1 MGGGYRPLTP
11 EQKQQ
16 EADLAALKARGGAP
30 LGSSTAPGSKGA
42 NKADVDSTMVIDNR
56 KAAPGAKD
64 FDATTGEWVEP
75 EKHSRNAGLPK
86 EKLDPTLTDLLLR
99 DLATGQV
106 RRTRAGSRRATFGG
120 STMNPYDTPTLG
132 G

>member
-1 MGGGYRPLTP
+1 MGGGYNPVPKDSATGRARA
-11 EQKQQ
+11 QQ
-16 EADLAALKARGGAP
+16 DADLAASKAAAATP
-30 LGSSTAPGSKGA
+30 AKGA
-42 NKADVDSTMVIDNR
+42 QSKMVIDNSN
-56 KAAPGAKD
+56 AAPGAKD
-64 FDATTGEWVEP
+64 FDAKTGEWVNP
-75 EKHSRNAGLPK
+75 ADHSRNK
-86 EKLDPTLTDLLLR
+86 ETAPKLDPTLTDLLLR

>member
-1 MGGGYRPLTP
+1 MGGGYNPVPKDSATGRARA
-11 EQKQQ
+11 QQ
-16 EADLAALKARGGAP
+16 DADLAAAKTPKAGAQ
-30 LGSSTAPGSKGA
+30 SK
-42 NKADVDSTMVIDNR
+42 MVIDNSN
-56 KAAPGAKD
+56 AAPGAKD
-64 FDATTGEWVEP
+64 FDATTGEWVNP
-75 EKHSRNAGLPK
+75 ADHSRNK
-86 EKLDPTLTDLLLR
+86 ETAPKLDPTLTDLLLR